1 MTPGAPDPHVDE
13 LLDAFIAAWHAGDAP
28 SAAEFVA
35 QVAPDS
41 REELGALIAGFL
53 ELAPTIPVNPAAEER
68 LADDPLVAKLAAL
81 ESPAQ
86 EVAGAASA
94 PRAADGSAVA
104 WGARLAGLR
113 AAAGLSLT
121 QLAAAFAERFGLGAD
136 DRGRAPTVFGELE
149 AGALPADG
157 VSARA
162 ARALEEILGA
172 ARGALAAGGDDDSPG
187 AALLRAPS
195 TAPDGLADLLRHV
208 DDALPPADDAGAA
221 ESLHDLLG
229 A

>member
-13 LLDAFIAAWHAGDAP
+13 LLDRFIAAWHAGDAP

-35 QVAPDS
+35 QVAPES

-53 ELAPTIPVNPAAEER
+53 ELAPTIPVNAATEGR
-68 LADDPLVAKLAAL
+68 LADDPLVSKLAAL
-81 ESPAQ
+81 EPSGT
-86 EVAGAASA
+86 ENASA
-94 PRAADGSAVA
+94 QRAADASAVA

-121 QLAAAFAERFGLGAD
+121 QLSAAFAERFGLAAD

-172 ARGALAAGGDDDSPG
+172 ARGALVAGGDDDALG
-187 AALLRAPS
+187 AALLRAPT

-208 DDALPPADDAGAA
+208 DDALPPAGDDAGA

>member
-13 LLDAFIAAWHAGDAP
+13 LLDRFIAAWHAGDAP
-28 SAAEFVA
+28 SAAEYVA
-35 QVAPDS
+35 QVAPES

-53 ELAPTIPVNPAAEER
+53 ELAPTIPVNAAAEAR
-68 LADDPLVAKLAAL
+68 LADDPLVAKLTAL
-81 ESPAQ
+81 EPT
-86 EVAGAASA
+86 GAAA
-94 PRAADGSAVA
+94 A

-121 QLAAAFAERFGLGAD
+121 QLSAAFSERFALGAD

-172 ARGALAAGGDDDSPG
+172 ARGALAAGGDGGPLG
-187 AALLRAPS
+187 AALLRAP
-195 TAPDGLADLLRHV
+195 TVEPDGLADLLRNV
-208 DDALPPADDAGAA
+208 DDALPPADDDAGS